1 MLGLSGHWGER
12 SLLAAV
18 FITTAMLTGLAA
30 AEDCFVDPPGGV
42 RSVKDPKRPPA
53 PKVKKQAAPLAAAV
67 VPASDPIVTLPKPKP
82 KPKLRQAPLAAPTQ
96 ARIKVDCPK
105 DPVTPTAVLNE
116 AMSRPPRGESALLA
130 AALQAPVLTP
140 MPTDTALKSS
150 GPAMPRG
157 GDIAFWPVAPVWQ
170 MTRDNTALLS
180 SGASQAP
187 ALPALPAPISPPDT
201 SVITVAPTTI
211 PEPGTVSLLLVALV
225 FMALRRGR
233 I

>member
-18 FITTAMLTGLAA
+18 FITATMLTGLAA
-30 AEDCFVDPPGGV
+30 AEDCFVDPPGAV
-42 RSVKDPKRPPA
+42 RSVKDQKRPPA
-53 PKVKKQAAPLAAAV
+53 PKVKKQAVPLATAV
-67 VPASDPIVTLPKPKP
+67 VKASDPIVTRPKP
-82 KPKLRQAPLAAPTQ
+82 KPKLRQAPVAAPTQ
-96 ARIKVDCPK
+96 GRIQVDCPK
-105 DPVTPTAVLNE
+105 DPATPTAVLNE

-140 MPTDTALKSS
+140 TPTDTALKSS

-157 GDIAFWPVAPVWQ
+157 DDLAFWPVAPVWQ

-187 ALPALPAPISPPDT
+187 APSAPSAPVSPSDMP
-201 SVITVAPTTI
+201 VVTVPPTAI
-211 PEPGTVSLLLVALV
+211 PEPGTVSLLLVAVV
-225 FMALRRGR
+225 FMALRRRR